1 MHSYRV
7 YFQHPQNP
15 PLAGA
20 FFDTYPCFLNWPRH
34 TQSVNHFFDLLTTVV
49 YSVKNRLTER
59 RKMPVLRDDIRL
71 YLESTL
77 GVEVHLKPASYLKV
91 PHYIKETYKLVNL
104 VLLVG
109 SNAKQSKFSMVLLLP
124 LDDEYPGAVTLG
136 KHISQVQ
143 KLTDQVVVYACPAL
157 SAPERRSLIA
167 SHINFIQPGYQLFIP
182 ELAMDLRES
191 FRTRRNEGEVSALL
205 PAAQAMLLARLYEGW
220 DSNKVFPSNG
230 LLGEFKYSRVTLAK
244 VIDQLLKLGI
254 VHPAQRLGFK
264 NYYSFD
270 APPSGLFKKARHFMR
285 SPVKRKVA
293 IDRVLHAG
301 NGVFLAGETALAKC
315 TMLADPS
322 QPVFG
327 MTKKQFDSMVEEKKF
342 KLAASVDETRAW
354 VEIWAYRCLKE
365 GKNIADEASLLLS
378 LEDNP
383 DERVQQALNE
393 LKENISWLKSE
404 D

>member
-1 MHSYRV
+1 
-7 YFQHPQNP
+7 
-15 PLAGA
+15 
-20 FFDTYPCFLNWPRH
+20 
-34 TQSVNHFFDLLTTVV
+34 
-49 YSVKNRLTER
+49 
-59 RKMPVLRDDIRL
+59 MPVLRSEISL
-71 YLESTL
+71 YLETTL
-77 GVEVHLKPASYLKV
+77 GVEAHLKPASDLKV
-91 PHYIKETYKLVNL
+91 PYFIKETYKLLNL

-109 SNAKQSKFSMVLLLP
+109 SGVKQSKFLMVLLLP
-124 LDDEYPGAVTLG
+124 FDDEYPGVVTLG
-136 KHISQVQ
+136 KHISQIQ
-143 KLTDQVVVYACPAL
+143 KFTDKVVVYVCPAL
-157 SAPERRSLIA
+157 SPPERRSLIN

-191 FRTRRNEGEVSALL
+191 VRTRRNEGDVSALL
-205 PAAQAMLLARLYEGW
+205 PAAQAMLLARLYQGW
-220 DSNKVFPSNG
+220 DSNTVFPSNG

-254 VHPAQRLGFK
+254 VHPAQSLGFK
-264 NYYSFD
+264 NYYSFA
-270 APPSGLFKKARHFMR
+270 APPSDLFKKARHFMR

-315 TMLADPS
+315 TMLAGPS

-342 KLAASVDETRAW
+342 KLAHSVDETRAW

-365 GKNIADEASLLLS
+365 RKDIADEASLLLS

-383 DERVQQALNE
+383 DERVQQALDN
-393 LKENISWLKSE
+393 LKENIPWLKSE